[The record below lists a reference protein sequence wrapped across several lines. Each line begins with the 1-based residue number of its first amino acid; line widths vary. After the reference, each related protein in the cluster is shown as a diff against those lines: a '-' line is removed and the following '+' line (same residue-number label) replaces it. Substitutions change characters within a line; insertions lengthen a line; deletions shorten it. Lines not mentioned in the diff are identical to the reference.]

1 MKEYT
6 YIISKN
12 ISLVKF
18 GGMIYVMV
26 KRKSSA
32 VYGTE

>member
-32 VYGTE
+32 VSDTE

>member
-12 ISLVKF
+12 ISLVKL

-32 VYGTE
+32 ASGTE